1 MWPKLVTLF
10 NFLEDP
16 FFVELDIRDPKMLS
30 LQAMCGGIAAKT
42 GAMNEIILAHSR
54 KDFRKDIHLS

>member
-16 FFVELDIRDPKMLS
+16 FFVELDICDPKMLS

-42 GAMNEIILAHSR
+42 GAMNEET
-54 KDFRKDIHLS
+54 K